1 MRPERFY
8 EIIEN
13 PENIT
18 KDDLQEVELLVEEF
32 PWFQAAQALLLKSH
46 LMAGSFRFSQQL
58 SRIAINTGDRQNLYQ
73 WLHIETKK
81 ILHVSNNPLSN
92 LSDFSDNLQ
101 HVSSAELRMHENR
114 ALRKQELEKLLS
126 DKGLLYF
133 EFDYVPDKFE
143 LQQTITRKPEA
154 VVGSQAD
161 LQTAIEKSGD
171 ELTDETKN
179 WLAENIEKARR
190 KVGRVSSEKTKN
202 EDIIDKFI
210 SLTERKM
217 NKSISDDKA
226 SEIQD
231 YTKKSTEESSDFFT
245 ETMAKIYI
253 KQGLYEKAIATY
265 EKLSL
270 KYPEKIIYFAGRISE
285 IKELLNNQ

>member
-1 MRPERFY
+1 
-8 EIIEN
+8 
-13 PENIT
+13 
-18 KDDLQEVELLVEEF
+18 
-32 PWFQAAQALLLKSH
+32 
-46 LMAGSFRFSQQL
+46 
-58 SRIAINTGDRQNLYQ
+58 
-73 WLHIETKK
+73 
-81 ILHVSNNPLSN
+81 
-92 LSDFSDNLQ
+92 
-101 HVSSAELRMHENR
+101 MHENR